1 MAFTDFVFTFE
12 QLSLPTF
19 WGSQFYSDDLID
31 ITIIPRIQ
39 KLFFSFKFSLNI
51 CIKKAVP
58 SHHQFSDVVLI
69 RYGLAAGAGAA
80 AAAAE
85 NTPPEVSRK

>member
-19 WGSQFYSDDLID
+19 WDSQFYSDDLID

-39 KLFFSFKFSLNI
+39 KFFSLLRLALEK
-51 CIKKAVP
+51 
-58 SHHQFSDVVLI
+58 QFPVIISFPMLC
-69 RYGLAAGAGAA
+69 
-80 AAAAE
+80 
-85 NTPPEVSRK
+85 